1 MRLSGYLLA
10 AMVALPAHGQDT
22 SSFYRPDR
30 VDGTIAAGAMDLYA
44 MTPGPRINLKNQR
57 VVWITLASE
66 QVDPRQRLP
75 LPDAGEVR
83 ADVRKAVVFFG
94 FDSAVPLNPEVV
106 DSLTIEGSPTVR
118 IIGRTDH
125 VGSARYNKKLSQRR
139 ATAVAALI
147 EARGVPMARIVAE
160 GRGKSDLIGGEDNQG
175 RALNR
180 QAETIIEVAP

>member
-1 MRLSGYLLA
+1 MRLPGYLLV
-10 AMVALPAHGQDT
+10 AMAALPAYGQDT
-22 SSFYRPDR
+22 SSFYRPER

-44 MTPGPRINLKNQR
+44 MPPGPRINLKHQR

-75 LPDAGEVR
+75 LPDSSDVR
-83 ADVRKAVVFFG
+83 TEVRKAVVFFG
-94 FDSAVPLNPEVV
+94 FDSAVPLNPEVIE
-106 DSLTIEGSPTVR
+106 SLTLDGATTVR

-125 VGSARYNKKLSQRR
+125 VGSTGYNKKLSQRR

-147 EARGVPMARIVAE
+147 EARGVPATRIVAE
-160 GRGKSDLIGGEDNQG
+160 GRGKSELIGGADDEA